1 MLSIQTQCLTTIK
14 LDPAARSIEG
24 DRVPQWRGS
33 GLLASVCCDFFVST
47 SDLHMPNKLIRNQ
60 NTSTTKAEKL
70 KSKMSEII
78 ISSAPAAF
86 ISE

>member
-1 MLSIQTQCLTTIK
+1 
-14 LDPAARSIEG
+14 
-24 DRVPQWRGS
+24 
-33 GLLASVCCDFFVST
+33 
-47 SDLHMPNKLIRNQ
+47 MPNKLIRNQ